1 MEKDLLEK
9 DMQGKDIET
18 PAEPAAENE
27 VGTQETMEDYSR
39 ELEASFRKIGEGE
52 IISGTVISV
61 DEEEVILDLN
71 YFAQGV
77 IKAEDMSNDP
87 KFNILEEVKIGSVIE
102 ATVVRTDDGA
112 GNIQLSCKEAKDILS
127 WDILKQYLDE
137 EKEIAVK
144 VSEVV
149 NGGVI
154 AYAEGIRGFIPA
166 SQLSLTYV
174 EDLEPWK
181 DKQLTVKV
189 ITVDEEKKKLVLSAK
204 AVEKQKAETE
214 INHRISMLVPGTVL
228 EGTVESL
235 MPYGAFI
242 ALAEGLNGLVH
253 ISQISV
259 KRIKK
264 PSEVLTVGDKV
275 KVKVLNTN
283 DHKISLSIKAVEED
297 SRPDEME
304 GKEAA
309 EYSSNEEI
317 GTSLGDLF
325 KKLKL

>member
-1 MEKDLLEK
+1 
-9 DMQGKDIET
+9 
-18 PAEPAAENE
+18 
-27 VGTQETMEDYSR
+27 MEDYSR

>member
-1 MEKDLLEK
+1 MTEEVVEK
-9 DMQGKDIET
+9 
-18 PAEPAAENE
+18 EN
-27 VGTQETMEDYSR
+27 VQQETMEDYSK
-39 ELEASFRKIGEGE
+39 ELEASFRKIREGE
-52 IISGTVISV
+52 IISGTVIAV
-61 DEEEVILDLN
+61 DEEEVVLDLN
-71 YFAQGV
+71 YYAQGI
-77 IKAEDMSNDP
+77 IKAEDMSSDP
-87 KFNILEEVKIGSVIE
+87 KFNILDEVKIGSVIE
-102 ATVVRTDDGA
+102 ATVVKTDDGA

-127 WDILKQYLDE
+127 WDILKKYMEE
-137 EKEIAVK
+137 EKEISVK

-166 SQLSLTYV
+166 SQLSLIYV
-174 EDLEPWK
+174 EDLEPWMN
-181 DKQLTVKV
+181 KQLTVRV

-204 AVEKQKAETE
+204 VLEKQKAEAQ
-214 INHRISMLVPGTVL
+214 INHKISMLVPGTVL

-235 MPYGAFI
+235 MPYGVFI
-242 ALAEGLNGLVH
+242 ALADGLSGLVH

-275 KVKVLNTN
+275 KVKILNTN
-283 DHKISLSIKAVEED
+283 DNKISLSIKAVEED
-297 SRPDEME
+297 SKPDEME
-304 GKEAA
+304 EKEAA

-325 KKLKL
+325 KKLKLQ